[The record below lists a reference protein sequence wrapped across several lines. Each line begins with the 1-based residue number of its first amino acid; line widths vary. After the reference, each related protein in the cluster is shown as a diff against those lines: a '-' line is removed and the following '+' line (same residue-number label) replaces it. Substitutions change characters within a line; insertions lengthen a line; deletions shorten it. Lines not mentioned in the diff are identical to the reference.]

1 MVAKGKSLACEG
13 LKKNVDSPDY
23 FRHALIFLDTLLK
36 MLNITFHTVTLPLAA
51 ARHVPCE
58 RHVFFRVASV
68 EIKSY
73 SLVAS
78 LFRLVILLLII
89 VCIHPY

>member
-1 MVAKGKSLACEG
+1 MLAKGKNLACEG

-23 FRHALIFLDTLLK
+23 IRHALIFLDTLLK
-36 MLNITFHTVTLPLAA
+36 MLNITFHTVTLAA

>member
-1 MVAKGKSLACEG
+1 
-13 LKKNVDSPDY
+13 
-23 FRHALIFLDTLLK
+23 
-36 MLNITFHTVTLPLAA
+36 MLNITFHTVTLAA

-58 RHVFFRVASV
+58 RRVFFRVASV

-78 LFRLVILLLII
+78 RLII
-89 VCIHPY
+89 PISPSNFIVDYSVYSSILIKYTYFFS